1 MSAVW
6 STSADSASEPSQE
19 TERALAPV
27 VILAAV
33 IFNFA
38 LCFVDTNLFSIGAG
52 VVVSTEIVL
61 IGMAFGLIWYR
72 SFTLYDI
79 LFSVTAYF
87 FVVMVFRANFDP
99 KIVHD
104 LLIPIAFFFVG
115 SYLGSYRAADR
126 LVTILLFL
134 ALGASLFEWLA
145 LDTYLK
151 YFNVIHYYV
160 ARGTETSLQTDA
172 AHGLFITDPTSGA
185 GLFINGT
192 RFEPRTL
199 LPFLGEHR
207 VSGLFLEPVSIG
219 NFGAIAFAWVLLRDR
234 SRIWALVAKI
244 LAIATILVLA
254 DARFGFYFCFITL
267 VIYLVAPII
276 RPTLLFLA
284 PFLAMIAL
292 ATYAGVHWQE
302 LSDNGI
308 TGRLLRGGDALIALD
323 LLQVFGL
330 QISDIFVNGYA
341 GDAGYGYALVKIGLV
356 GIAAIWAL
364 FIYAPDLDKDA
375 WRFKNFIAFYSVSL
389 LSVSASLFTI
399 KTAALLWFLYGTL
412 NNPNRA
418 AGDPRMHHSE
428 NVDVDISAEL
438 I

>member
-1 MSAVW
+1 MSAIW
-6 STSADSASEPSQE
+6 SPSEVSASNAADAQGIEH
-19 TERALAPV
+19 ALAPV
-27 VILAAV
+27 LILAAV
-33 IFNFA
+33 VFNFV
-38 LCFVDTNLFSIGAG
+38 LCFVDTNLFRIGASA
-52 VVVSTEIVL
+52 VISTEIVL
-61 IGMAFGLIWYR
+61 IGVAFGLIWHR
-72 SFTLYDI
+72 SVTLYDI
-79 LFSVTAYF
+79 LLLVTAYF

-99 KIVHD
+99 KILHD

-115 SYLGSYRAADR
+115 SYLGSCRAADR
-126 LVTILLFL
+126 LVTILIFL

-172 AHGLFITDPTSGA
+172 AHGLFITDPASGA

-207 VSGLFLEPVSIG
+207 VSGIFLEPVSIG

-234 SRIWALVAKI
+234 SRIWAIVAKI

-254 DARFGFYFCFITL
+254 DARFGFYFCFFTL

-292 ATYAGVHWQE
+292 ATYAGVHWQDA
-302 LSDNGI
+302 SDNSI
-308 TGRLLRGGDALIALD
+308 TGRLLRGGDALAALD

-330 QISDIFVNGYA
+330 QISDFFVNGYS

-356 GIAAIWAL
+356 GMVAIWAL

-399 KTAALLWFLYGTL
+399 KTAALVWFLCGTL

-418 AGDPRMHHSE
+418 AANPCMHLSE
-428 NVDVDISAEL
+428 DS
-438 I
+438 